1 MKKILL
7 ILGFLWI
14 SNLSFSQ
21 QKHYYHTLGG
31 FDYYDIT
38 NKSVSPEKLL
48 KGEFVGTHQFCD
60 GFNHY
65 EINLSNQSVVHN
77 YISTA
82 SGVKDRK
89 ESLYTMENCN
99 SKSSHVSFDV
109 MTEDFGKMTFVV
121 SKDASFKNDLVVIFR
136 ENNRTYAAT
145 IKK

>member
-7 ILGFLWI
+7 ILGFIWI

-21 QKHYYHTLGG
+21 QIHYYHTLGG

-38 NKSVSPEKLL
+38 NKSISPEKLL
-48 KGEFVGTHQFCD
+48 NGEFTGTHQFSA

-89 ESLYTMENCN
+89 ESLYKMENCK

-121 SKDASFKNDLVVIFR
+121 RKDPSFKNDLVVIFSD
-136 ENNRTYAAT
+136 NNRTYAAT
-145 IKK
+145 VKM

>member
-1 MKKILL
+1 MKKILF

-48 KGEFVGTHQFCD
+48 KGEFTGTHQFCD

-99 SKSSHVSFDV
+99 SKSSHVSLDV